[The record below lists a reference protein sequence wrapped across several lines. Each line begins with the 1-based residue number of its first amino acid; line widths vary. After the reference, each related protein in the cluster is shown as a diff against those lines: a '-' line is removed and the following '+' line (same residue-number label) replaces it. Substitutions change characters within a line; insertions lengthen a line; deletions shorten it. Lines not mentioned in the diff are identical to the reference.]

1 MQDERSQLQNRA
13 RAMKVLRARLL
24 KAKQDEQAAALSAER
39 RSQVGGGGRSEKI
52 RTYNFKE
59 NRVTDHRIGLTLY
72 RLQTDPGRRPRR
84 GRRRPHGR
92 RAGPPA
98 RRGRDVSGVTRRDRA
113 ARTLTWRQLL
123 VETDRARCGDWTEA
137 RWLCQEASGLR
148 GHRLGARASTTGPPS
163 GRCPA
168 STPWSLAGSQGEPL
182 QYVLGHW
189 AFRTLDLLV
198 DRRVLIPR
206 PETEQLVEVALS
218 VARATTGPLTI
229 ADLGTGSGAI
239 AMALAAELFPR
250 PLTVWATDASDDALA
265 VARANLAGMG
275 RAAVAVRMEAG
286 SWYDALPADLAG
298 HLDLV
303 VSNPPYIG
311 TAEDLDERVRA
322 WEPTAALLA
331 GPDGLDALREVIA
344 GAPRWL
350 APGGSLGL
358 RDRGHARPRGP
369 RPGRGRRADRR
380 PGRARPRRPRPHPRR
395 HQA

>member
-1 MQDERSQLQNRA
+1 M
-13 RAMKVLRARLL
+13 
-24 KAKQDEQAAALSAER
+24 
-39 RSQVGGGGRSEKI
+39 
-52 RTYNFKE
+52 
-59 NRVTDHRIGLTLY
+59 
-72 RLQTDPGRRPRR
+72 
-84 GRRRPHGR
+84 
-92 RAGPPA
+92 
-98 RRGRDVSGVTRRDRA
+98 
-113 ARTLTWRQLL
+113 
-123 VETDRARCGDWTEA
+123 
-137 RWLCQEASGLR
+137 
-148 GHRLGARASTTGPPS
+148 
-163 GRCPA
+163 
-168 STPWSLAGSQGEPL
+168 PWSLAGSLGEPL

-218 VARATTGPLTI
+218 IARATTGPLTI

-286 SWYDALPADLAG
+286 SWYDALPPDLAG

-311 TAEDLDERVRA
+311 TAEDLDERVRD
-322 WEPTAALLA
+322 WEPAAALLA

-344 GAPRWL
+344 GAPAL
-350 APGGSLGL
+350 AGRGRVVGL
-358 RDRGHARPRGP
+358 RDRRRTRRRGH

-380 PGRARPRRPRPHPRR
+380 PASSPTSPATTASSSPPRRSGRRHLGCPARKEAAADRARRDLACPPATPPRAGGQSARRPRRRAAFVASKWASRSGTKPMPRQLEADQAVAGGPDPLGDVDGIARPQRAGVDPAADGVDEHPERARGVELARR
-395 HQA
+395 RGHELGDGPAEHDGVGRR